1 VGHWTLDNAAN
12 NGTFLKELEVL
23 LRSKGI
29 DFDHLD
35 RRIMCFPHV
44 VNICCQHVISDFT
57 NIELSETAEDFVAAL
72 PAAIPQRQSYEDAV
86 KRDPVALGRNI
97 VRVMRASG
105 QRRKALQDTIRDG
118 NAKGWF
124 RAEGNISEI
133 IQLRSVEL
141 LRDVKTRWDSI
152 YFMIKRLREM
162 RPVSRLLL

>member
-1 VGHWTLDNAAN
+1 MDNGSN
-12 NGTFLKELEVL
+12 NGTLMEELGVL
-23 LRSKGI
+23 LRALNI

-44 VNICCQHVISDFT
+44 VNICCQHVICEFT
-57 NIELSETAEDFVAAL
+57 NIQLAETAEDFVAAL
-72 PAAIPQRQSYEDAV
+72 PADLPQLQSYQDAV
-86 KRDPVALGRNI
+86 DRDPVALGRNV

-105 QRRKALQDTIRDG
+105 QRREALRDVINDG
-118 NAKGWF
+118 NLKGWF
-124 RAEGNISEI
+124 RAEGHHSEV

-162 RPVSRLLL
+162 RPVSRLPL

>member
-1 VGHWTLDNAAN
+1 M
-12 NGTFLKELEVL
+12 KELGVL
-23 LRSKGI
+23 LRALGI

-35 RRIMCFPHV
+35 RQIMCFPHV

-57 NIELSETAEDFVAAL
+57 NIQLAETAKDFVVAL
-72 PAAIPQRQSYEDAV
+72 PAALPQRQSYEDAV
-86 KRDPVALGRNI
+86 KRDPVALGRNV

-105 QRRKALQDTIRDG
+105 QWRDALKDVIKDG
-118 NAKGWF
+118 NLKGWF
-124 RAEGNISEI
+124 QAERNPSEI
-133 IQLRSVEL
+133 IQLQSVEL